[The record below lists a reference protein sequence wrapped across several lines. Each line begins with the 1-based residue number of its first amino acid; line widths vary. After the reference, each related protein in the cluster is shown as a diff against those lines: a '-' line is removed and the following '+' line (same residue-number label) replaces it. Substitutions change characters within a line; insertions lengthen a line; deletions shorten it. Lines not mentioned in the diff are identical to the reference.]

1 MIKPAF
7 PPPGRRPPVVS
18 DRMRISV
25 EPAYSHGHST
35 PPDRHVFAY
44 FVRIENVGNQPAQLY
59 WRHWKIHDPVAG
71 DQEVEGEGVVGE
83 SPMLEPG
90 DVHEYCSY
98 CILESR
104 NGHMEGFYHFRER
117 DGTAFR
123 AEIPRFFLQVP
134 LGTGGPVA

>member
-25 EPAYSHGHST
+25 EPAYSHGHSA

-134 LGTGGPVA
+134 LGAGGPVA